1 MLYFILV
8 YYFLYLYYYL
18 FLKNRFYLEN
28 NDYFCNIKKQKVVNY
43 GLFLC
48 SCTTKCV
55 FNMNVFSV
63 SIIIPVYHVEEFI
76 ERCIMSVI
84 NQTYDHSKIECI
96 LVDDCGTD
104 KSISMAQE
112 CIDKYKGSIRFQII
126 HNKFNCGQ
134 SESRNNGLKIASGRY
149 VFFLDSDDYITPDC
163 INKLMEI
170 VRSNPEVEAVMA
182 NHIDKRDDKSIPTNK
197 IPSRIIRNR
206 DLMKLFFLTYIPC
219 MVWNVLISRDL
230 IERNHLRFKPGIVYE
245 DILWSFKLFKEVNSF
260 VFIPDITL
268 IYELNPHSTV
278 NAEQKEDEHRIKS
291 RIAILNEIFDNI
303 DYRNYE
309 GIIIYM
315 TTMLLGLI
323 DRMRRNNDDD
333 IILEEVFLIRNKIL
347 KRTIF
352 DCRLVLL
359 AFVLIM
365 YHPINYIIHL
375 RCFRN
380 GFQRLS
386 HCVFIIASFFA
397 PLHVVYRHNK
407 CVKHL

>member
-1 MLYFILV
+1 M
-8 YYFLYLYYYL
+8 
-18 FLKNRFYLEN
+18 
-28 NDYFCNIKKQKVVNY
+28 C
-43 GLFLC
+43 
-48 SCTTKCV
+48 
-55 FNMNVFSV
+55 FNMNVISV
-63 SIIIPVYHVEEFI
+63 SIIIPVYHVEKFI

-84 NQTYDHSKIECI
+84 NQTYDHSNIECI

-104 KSISMAQE
+104 KSISLAQK
-112 CIDKYKGSIRFQII
+112 CIDKYKGNMHFKIV
-126 HNKFNCGQ
+126 HNEYNCGQ
-134 SESRNNGLKIASGRY
+134 SESRNHGLRIASGRY
-149 VFFLDSDDYITPDC
+149 VFFLDSDDNITPDC
-163 INKLMEI
+163 INKLMEV

-182 NHIDKRDDKSIPTNK
+182 NHIDKRDDKSISTNK
-197 IPSRIIRNR
+197 IPSRIIKNGE
-206 DLMKLFFLTYIPC
+206 LMKLFFLTYIPC

-230 IERNHLRFKPGIVYE
+230 IERYHLRFKPGIVYE
-245 DILWSFKLFKEVNSF
+245 DILWSFKLFKEVESF

-278 NAEQKEDEHRIKS
+278 NAEHKEDERRIKS
-291 RIAILNEIFDNI
+291 RIAILNEFFDNI

-323 DRMRRNNDDD
+323 DRMRKNDDD
-333 IILEEVFLIRNKIL
+333 SYLLEEVLLIRDKVL

-352 DCRLVLL
+352 DCRLVLS

-380 GFQRLS
+380 SFQRLS
-386 HCVFIIASFFA
+386 HCVFNIASFLA
-397 PLHVVYRHNK
+397 PLHAVCRYNQGE
-407 CVKHL
+407 KHL